1 MPRIR
6 IELPA
11 HFPFSTSITLL
22 ISHIN
27 LGRHLDNAQ
36 LIGHVSEARVRFL
49 KSMGYTELDVDG
61 AGVIVADAGVQY
73 RSEAFHG
80 ETLNISMAANDFH
93 AFGCDLVWCMHEA
106 LSGREVARGKTGI
119 VFFDYGAR
127 RKAPVPAG
135 FRRRFAADSP
145 TPD

>member
-1 MPRIR
+1 MPRIQYS
-6 IELPA
+6 LPEQ
-11 HFPFSTSITLL
+11 FVFSTDMQIYT
-22 ISHIN
+22 SHIN
-27 LGRHLDNAQ
+27 WGGHLDNAQ
-36 LIGHVSEARVRFL
+36 LLTLVSEARVRFFQWL
-49 KSMGYTELDVDG
+49 GYTEG
-61 AGVIVADAGVQY
+61 QIEHCSIVVGDMLVQY
-73 RSEAFHG
+73 KSEAFHG

-119 VFFDYGAR
+119 VFFDYTER

-145 TPD
+145 TSD

>member
-6 IELPA
+6 IELPE

-36 LIGHVSEARVRFL
+36 LIGLVSEARVRFL

-61 AGVIVADAGVQY
+61 AGVIVADAGAIPL
-73 RSEAFHG
+73 RGFPRRNAEHLDGSERLPRLRLRPG
-80 ETLNISMAANDFH
+80 VVH
-93 AFGCDLVWCMHEA
+93 A
-106 LSGREVARGKTGI
+106 
-119 VFFDYGAR
+119 
-127 RKAPVPAG
+127 
-135 FRRRFAADSP
+135 
-145 TPD
+145 

>member
-36 LIGHVSEARVRFL
+36 LIGLVSEARVRFL
-49 KSMGYTELDVDG
+49 KSMGYTELDD
-61 AGVIVADAGVQY
+61 DAGVQY